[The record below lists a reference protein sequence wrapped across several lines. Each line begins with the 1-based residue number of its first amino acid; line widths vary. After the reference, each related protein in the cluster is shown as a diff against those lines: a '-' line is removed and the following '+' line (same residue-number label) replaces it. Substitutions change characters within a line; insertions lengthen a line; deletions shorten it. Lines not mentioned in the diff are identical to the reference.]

1 MELPWLAG
9 VKAELQRDMDARRL
23 PHALLISAYPG
34 WGEAALGE
42 WLALKLLGRD
52 PSGDARAL
60 AHPDLRWIEPD
71 GEVIKVEQIRA
82 LADFAQS
89 KPQVAPVKAA
99 VLERADA
106 MNLNAANA
114 LLKTLEEPPGAA
126 HLILASHRAGALL
139 PTVRSRCRQIRIP
152 RDRARAL
159 AWLEGSVSGKAGQGS
174 AIGAALLE
182 DYDGAPLS
190 AASGA
195 ACEERPMQKIL
206 AELAQGCDAAMLDE
220 LLAQDL
226 RRLSGRWLRWLA
238 AAMARGGAAPGAG
251 WAPSRRLF
259 AFVDELLWF
268 HQQVAE
274 SNSANRKLLL
284 ERLCHRWRA
293 LAAKQAQRAP
303 AISM

>member
-1 MELPWLAG
+1 MELPWQAG
-9 VKAELQRDMDARRL
+9 VKAELQKDMDAGRL

-52 PSGDARAL
+52 ASGDARAL

-82 LADFAQS
+82 LASFAQS
-89 KPQVAPVKAA
+89 KPQVAPAKVA

-106 MNLNAANA
+106 MNVNAANA

-152 RDRARAL
+152 RDRDRAL
-159 AWLEGSVSGKAGQGS
+159 AWLEGAVLGKAGQET
-174 AIGAALLE
+174 AIGATLLE
-182 DYDGAPLS
+182 DYDGAPLA

-195 ACEERPMQKIL
+195 AREERPMQEIL
-206 AELAQGCDAAMLDE
+206 AALAKGCDAAMLDE

-238 AAMARGGAAPGAG
+238 AAMAREDAAPGTG
-251 WAPSRRLF
+251 LAPSRRLF
-259 AFVDELLWF
+259 ALVDELLWF
-268 HQQVAE
+268 HRLVAE
-274 SNSANRKLLL
+274 SNSANQKLLL
-284 ERLCHRWRA
+284 ERLCCLWRA
-293 LAAKQAQRAP
+293 LAAK
-303 AISM
+303 